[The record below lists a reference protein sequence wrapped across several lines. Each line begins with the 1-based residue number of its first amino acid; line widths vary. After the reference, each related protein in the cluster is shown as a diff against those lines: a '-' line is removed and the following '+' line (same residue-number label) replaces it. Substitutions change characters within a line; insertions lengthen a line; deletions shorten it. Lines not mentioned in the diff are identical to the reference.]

1 MVHSLII
8 FVVMQVC
15 TFINIDGKLK
25 IYFIDVG
32 QGDSMLVKTV
42 IGKNILIDGGGSK
55 DSDYDIGEKI
65 LVPYLLDRRIKTLD
79 YVIIS
84 HFDEDHVGGIL
95 TVMQE
100 LKVKKAIIARQF
112 ENSNNYKKFIKL
124 AQEKKIKVIVVE
136 AGDVINIEKNI
147 KLKVLWPDSKNKI
160 NENVLNNNS
169 LVCKL
174 EYKSFSIMLTG
185 DIEEIAEN
193 AILTKYKNN
202 AKILKANILKV
213 AHHRL

>member
-1 MVHSLII
+1 MIKYKNV
-8 FVVMQVC
+8 
-15 TFINIDGKLK
+15 LK
-25 IYFIDVG
+25 
-32 QGDSMLVKTV
+32 S
-42 IGKNILIDGGGSK
+42 
-55 DSDYDIGEKI
+55 
-65 LVPYLLDRRIKTLD
+65 
-79 YVIIS
+79 
-84 HFDEDHVGGIL
+84 IL
-95 TVMQE
+95 TCYNCKIILWICN
-100 LKVKKAIIARQF
+100 LKLYNI
-112 ENSNNYKKFIKL
+112 YKKFIKL